1 MMDGRFTP
9 GDLVSARGRE
19 WLVLP
24 SPSQE
29 LLHIR
34 PLSGSDEDAIRI
46 DPSLE
51 LAPVK
56 PAHFPAPTIE
66 TLDTQNS
73 ARLLSDAIRLS
84 LRRGAGP
91 FRSAAHLGVEP
102 RAYQLVPLMMAL
114 KLDPIR
120 LLIADDVGIGKTIE
134 AGMIIREMFDRGQID
149 RFTVLCPPHL
159 VTQWVSELNEKFD
172 LDAVAVTASK
182 ARGLER
188 DLPASQSLFEAY
200 PFTVVSLDY
209 IKAERRRAEFIR
221 ACPDFV
227 IVDEAH
233 TCVGGGQ
240 GGRHQRYEVLRRLS
254 EDETRHLL
262 LLTATPH
269 SGDEDAFDRLLGLID
284 PLFKG
289 GPPLTGDENARER
302 YARRLA
308 QHFVQRRRADI
319 EDGGWLEQRTFPKHF
334 ETDVTYTLTGAH
346 AEFQESVLDYCLAVT
361 QRVGSDERRRRLAF
375 WGTLALMRCVGSS
388 PAAAVSALRNRLA
401 GLAEED
407 LIEPAVFDEE
417 DGLIDDGDLEPATAI
432 DEEAQDEDLAR
443 LIALAEGLEAD
454 FEKDPKIK
462 ALINTLKPLL
472 SEDNANPVVFC
483 RFIATA
489 KAVGAVL
496 EKVFKKTHEII
507 VVTGELTADERKAR
521 VERSESA
528 ENRILVAT
536 DCLSEGINLQYLF
549 DSVIHYDLS
558 WNPTRHQ
565 QREGRVDRFGQKA
578 ERVWSAT
585 LFGEN
590 SAIDGAVLSV
600 ILRKAKRI
608 REKTGISVPMPED
621 NDSVSRALMQ
631 AMLLRAGGNRSQGI
645 FDFGDAEVRLEA
657 EWRDAEENA
666 KASRARYAQR
676 ALKPE
681 EVIPEWRSMRALNGG
696 PEEVERFVR
705 RSARRVGAPLGNK
718 KEVSEIYLDEFPLTL
733 REKLESRGFV
743 GTRRIRFDDEL
754 HLKQMHVGR
763 VHPIVS
769 TLAETLSESA
779 LDPQTSDLTSPL
791 GRAGVW
797 KTNHV
802 GVMTTVLLLRLRF
815 KLVTSGRTKSLLLA
829 EEATG
834 LAFPAL
840 SAGAS
845 YSGADALAL
854 LEAEA
859 TEKIEGRVRERRF
872 SEALERLE
880 SYGESIAKFAHGR
893 AAALSEDHL
902 RLTGASRGGATV
914 QVEPNLPSDILGLYV
929 LLPEAT

>member
-1 MMDGRFTP
+1 MMDGGYTP
-9 GDLVSARGRE
+9 GDLVTARGRE

-24 SPSQE
+24 SPGAD
-29 LLHIR
+29 LLRIR
-34 PLSGSDEDAIRI
+34 PLSGSDEDAIQI

-56 PAHFPAPTIE
+56 PAHFPTPSAE
-66 TLDTQNS
+66 DLDSQDA

-114 KLDPIR
+114 KLDPVR

-134 AGMIIREMFDRGQID
+134 AGMIVREMYDRGQID

-159 VTQWVSELNEKFD
+159 VEQWVNELNEKFD

-182 ARGLER
+182 ARALER

-254 EDETRHLL
+254 SEEARHLL

-269 SGDEDAFDRLLGLID
+269 SGDEDAFDRLLGLVD
-284 PLFKG
+284 PLFEG
-289 GPPLTGDENARER
+289 GPPPTSDENARER

-308 QHFVQRRRADI
+308 QHYVQRRRADI
-319 EDGGWLEQRTFPKHF
+319 EDGGWHEQRTFPKHL
-334 ETDVTYTLTGAH
+334 ETDVTYTLTGEH
-346 AEFQESVLDYCLAVT
+346 AEFQERVLDYCLAVT
-361 QRVGSDERRRRLAF
+361 QRVGTDERRRRLAF

-388 PAAAVSALRNRLA
+388 PSAAVSALRNRQA

-407 LIEPAVFDEE
+407 LVEPAVFDEE
-417 DGLIDDGDLEPATAI
+417 DGLVDDGDLEPATAI
-432 DEEAQDEDLAR
+432 EEEARDEELAR
-443 LIALAEGLEAD
+443 LITLAEELEGD

-462 ALINTLKPLL
+462 ALIKTLKPLL
-472 SEDNANPVVFC
+472 SEDGANPVIFC

-489 KAVGAVL
+489 KAVGSVL
-496 EKVFKKTHEII
+496 EKVFKKTHEVL
-507 VVTGELTADERKAR
+507 VVTGELTAEERKAR
-521 VERSESA
+521 VEESERA

-549 DSVIHYDLS
+549 DAVIHYDLS

-565 QREGRVDRFGQKA
+565 QREGRVDRFGQ
-578 ERVWSAT
+578 RSSQVWSAT

-590 SAIDGAVLSV
+590 SAIDGAVLGV
-600 ILRKAKRI
+600 ILRKAKSI

-621 NDSVSRALMQ
+621 NESVGKALMQ
-631 AMLLRAGGNRSQGI
+631 AVLLRAGGNRGQGV
-645 FDFGDAEVRLEA
+645 FDFGDAEERLEA

-681 EVIPEWRSMRALNGG
+681 EVIPEWQAMRALNGG

-705 RSARRVGAPLGNK
+705 RSARRIGAPLGK
-718 KEVSEIYLDEFPLTL
+718 KKDAIEIYLDEFPQTL
-733 REKLESRGFV
+733 REKLEVRGFA
-743 GTRRIRFDDEL
+743 GTRRIRFDDEP
-754 HLKQMHVGR
+754 HPKQMHVGR

-797 KTNHV
+797 KTNRV
-802 GVMTTVLLLRLRF
+802 DVMTTVLLLRLRF
-815 KLVTSGRTKSLLLA
+815 KLITSGRTRSLLLA

-840 SAGAS
+840 DTGATHT
-845 YSGADALAL
+845 GADALGL

-859 TEKIEGRVRERRF
+859 TEEIEGRVRERRF
-872 SEALERLE
+872 AEAFERLE
-880 SYGESIAKFAHGR
+880 SYQSSIASYAQSR
-893 AAALSEDHL
+893 AEALSEDHL
-902 RLTGASRGGATV
+902 RLTGASRGGVTV
-914 QVEPNLPSDILGLYV
+914 QVVPNLPADVLGLYV
-929 LLPEAT
+929 LLPEVK